1 MIPGSAV
8 YLDNNATTALAPEA
22 LDAMLPYLSG
32 LFANPS
38 STYGP
43 AAAVKKGVTEARTA
57 VAALLG
63 CSPAEIVFTSG
74 ATESNHAAIL
84 GALSLAAGKR
94 HLITSQVEHPS
105 VLLMCRHLE
114 RLGIEVTY
122 LPVDGDGR
130 LDLEMLLSAIR
141 PDTALISLIWANNE
155 TGVIFPIPEA
165 AAIARSRG
173 ILFHTDAT
181 QALGKI
187 PMDVGQVPADLL
199 SCSAH
204 KIHGPKGAGALY
216 MRKGLTLPPLFH
228 GHQERGRRGG
238 TENVPAIV
246 GFGAAA
252 RLHDDMERDRRRI
265 AALRDRLERGILAF
279 MPCAQVHAQDTPR
292 LPNTSNIGFATLDGE
307 ELLHRL
313 EQAGVLA
320 SAGAAC
326 AAGGQ
331 EPSHVLTAMG
341 LSKASVLASLRFSL
355 GRYSRAEDVDHLL
368 RVLPSI
374 LLKLMDVPDITAR
387 EALSCAH

>member
-1 MIPGSAV
+1 MMPGSVV

-32 LFANPS
+32 LYANPS
-38 STYGP
+38 SAYGP
-43 AAAVKKGVTEARTA
+43 AATAKKGVAEARAA

-63 CSPAEIVFTSG
+63 CGPAEIVFTSG

-84 GALSLAAGKR
+84 GALSAASGKR

-114 RLGIEVTY
+114 RLGMEVSY
-122 LPVDGDGR
+122 LPVDSEGR
-130 LDLEMLLSAIR
+130 LDLATLPSAIR
-141 PDTALISLIWANNE
+141 PDTALISLLWANNE
-155 TGVIFPIPEA
+155 TGAIFPIPEA

-173 ILFHTDAT
+173 VLFHTDAT
-181 QALGKI
+181 QAMGKI
-187 PMDVGQVPADLL
+187 PMDLRQVPVDLL

-204 KIHGPKGAGALY
+204 KIHGPKGVGALY
-216 MRKGLTLPPLFH
+216 VRKGLTLPPLFH

-246 GFGAAA
+246 GFGVAA
-252 RLHDDMERDRRRI
+252 RLHNELEREMRRL

-279 MPCAQVHAQDTPR
+279 MPCAQIHAQDTPR

-326 AAGGQ
+326 AAGGH

-341 LSKASVLASLRFSL
+341 LSKTSVLASLRFSL

-368 RVLPSI
+368 RILPSI
-374 LLKLMDVPDITAR
+374 LLKMMDVPETIAR
-387 EALSCAH
+387 ETLSCAH

>member
-1 MIPGSAV
+1 MTSEPAV

-22 LDAMLPYLSG
+22 LEAMLPYLSG
-32 LFANPS
+32 LYANPS
-38 STYGP
+38 SAYGP
-43 AAAVKKGVTEARTA
+43 AAAAKAGVAEARAA

-84 GALSLAAGKR
+84 GALSAASDKR

-114 RLGIEVTY
+114 RLGMEVSY
-122 LPVDGDGR
+122 LPVDGEGR
-130 LDLEMLLSAIR
+130 LDPAALLSAIR
-141 PDTALISLIWANNE
+141 PDTALISLLWANNE
-155 TGVIFPIPEA
+155 TGAIFPIPEL

-181 QALGKI
+181 QALGKM
-187 PMDVGQVPADLL
+187 PVDLGQVPVDLL

-204 KIHGPKGAGALY
+204 KIHGPKGVGALY
-216 MRKGLTLPPLFH
+216 VRKGLTLPPLFH

-252 RLHDDMERDRRRI
+252 RLHEGLDQEMRRL

-279 MPCAQVHAQDTPR
+279 MPCAQIHAQDTAR
-292 LPNTSNIGFATLDGE
+292 LPNTSNIGFTTLDGE
-307 ELLHRL
+307 ELAYRL
-313 EQAGVLA
+313 EQNGILA
-320 SAGAAC
+320 SQGAAC
-326 AAGGQ
+326 AAGRQ
-331 EPSHVLTAMG
+331 QPSHVLGAMG
-341 LSKASVLASLRFSL
+341 FPAAHILGSLRFSL
-355 GRYSRAEDVDHLL
+355 GRYSSAEDVDRLL
-368 RVLPSI
+368 RILPAI
-374 LLKLMDVPDITAR
+374 LLDMMGMPAADSRSTV
-387 EALSCAH
+387 SCTR

>member
-1 MIPGSAV
+1 MTSEPVV

-22 LDAMLPYLSG
+22 LEAMLPYLSG
-32 LFANPS
+32 LCANPS
-38 STYGP
+38 SAYGL
-43 AAAVKKGVTEARTA
+43 AAAAKAGVAEARAA

-63 CSPAEIVFTSG
+63 CTPAEIVFTSG
-74 ATESNHAAIL
+74 ATESNHAAIF
-84 GALSLAAGKR
+84 GALSAASGKR

-105 VLLMCRHLE
+105 VLLMCHHLE
-114 RLGIEVTY
+114 RLGMEVSY
-122 LPVDGDGR
+122 LPVDGEGR
-130 LDLEMLLSAIR
+130 LDLAALLSAIR

-155 TGVIFPIPEA
+155 TGAIFPIPEA

-181 QALGKI
+181 QALGKM
-187 PMDVGQVPADLL
+187 PMDLRQVPVDLL

-204 KIHGPKGAGALY
+204 KIHGPKGVGALY
-216 MRKGLTLPPLFH
+216 VRKGLTLPPLFH

-252 RLHDDMERDRRRI
+252 RLHDGLDHEMRRL

-292 LPNTSNIGFATLDGE
+292 LPNTSNIGFTTLDGE
-307 ELLHRL
+307 ELAYRL
-313 EQAGVLA
+313 EQNGILA
-320 SAGAAC
+320 SLGAAC
-326 AAGGQ
+326 AAGHQ

-341 LSKASVLASLRFSL
+341 FSAAYVLGSLRFSL
-355 GRYSRAEDVDHLL
+355 GRYSSAEDVDRLL

-374 LLKLMDVPDITAR
+374 LLDMMGMPAANSRSAVPCT
-387 EALSCAH
+387 H